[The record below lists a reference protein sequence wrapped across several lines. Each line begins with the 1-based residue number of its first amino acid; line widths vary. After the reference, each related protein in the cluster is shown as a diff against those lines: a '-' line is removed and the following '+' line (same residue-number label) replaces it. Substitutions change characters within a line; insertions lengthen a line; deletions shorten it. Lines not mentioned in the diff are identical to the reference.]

1 MPLTKK
7 GRKIMG
13 SMKEQYGPD
22 RGEAVFYA
30 SKNKGIIEGV
40 ERKKDGGMVMGMKKY
55 EKGGDVEYLPV
66 PMEPDEETM
75 IKIEEERKKSV
86 YTTAN
91 EIEGKMAGDRV
102 KRRGDD
108 RAVKTFRDGG
118 MVRGCKSVQMSGK
131 GFKGTF

>member
-1 MPLTKK
+1 MPYSEYTPKQRRLAAMAGDPKK
-7 GRKIMG
+7 ITQADVVEVRR
-13 SMKEQYGPD
+13 S
-22 RGEAVFYA
+22 
-30 SKNKGIIEGV
+30 NK
-40 ERKKDGGMVMGMKKY
+40 KFKD
-55 EKGGDVEYLPV
+55 GGDVEYLPV

-75 IKIEEERKKSV
+75 IKIEEERKKGS

-102 KRRGDD
+102 NRRGDD
-108 RAVKTFRDGG
+108 RSVKTFRDGG

>member
-1 MPLTKK
+1 MPYSEYTPKQRRLAAMAGDPKK
-7 GRKIMG
+7 ITQADIVEVRR
-13 SMKEQYGPD
+13 S
-22 RGEAVFYA
+22 
-30 SKNKGIIEGV
+30 NK
-40 ERKKDGGMVMGMKKY
+40 KFKD
-55 EKGGDVEYLPV
+55 GGDVESLPV

-75 IKIEEERKKSV
+75 IKIEEERKKGS